1 MKSFKDG
8 AAAALNPAL
17 SFITPPEQTPEQA
30 GGEPEHENS
39 KQAAPRREAKSR
51 RLKLLIKPSVYAEIK
66 NNADMEGISV
76 NEWINNALEGILR
89 RS

>member
-30 GGEPEHENS
+30 GAPEQESS

-51 RLKLLIKPSVYAEIK
+51 RLQLLIKPSVYAEIK